1 MNCTVVY
8 TEMVKSGT
16 IRLASVVDV
25 CLPVYSTGPGNPD
38 QGGQHE
44 REAHAHRPPHRKEKL
59 YKIAVVSHKLIW
71 R

>member
-1 MNCTVVY
+1 
-8 TEMVKSGT
+8 MVKSGT

-44 REAHAHRPPHRKEKL
+44 REAHAHRPLRAEKNT
-59 YKIAVVSHKLIW
+59 Y
-71 R
+71 